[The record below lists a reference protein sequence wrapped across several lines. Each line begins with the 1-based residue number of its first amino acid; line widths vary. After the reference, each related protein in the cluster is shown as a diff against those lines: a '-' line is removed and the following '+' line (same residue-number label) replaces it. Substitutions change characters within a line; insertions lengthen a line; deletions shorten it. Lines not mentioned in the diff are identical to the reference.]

1 MKRLITLGLLVT
13 ACYLFF
19 LVQQCP
25 VARVLPWLPLP
36 PELTLSGARGTL
48 WQGEF
53 DQISWQGKVLQN
65 VGWQLPVSSL
75 LLFDPVVQLQFN
87 DKETLR
93 GQAEL
98 GWSGGVRLRDV
109 DLQADAAW
117 LLSQAPVRLPVPV
130 TAAGQLHL
138 QLTELRMTTSAC
150 QQVDG
155 TLLWRGA
162 EVQSPMGALRL
173 DDARAQ
179 LSCEQGKWVAKVQQD
194 SPQLKLNGRAELDF
208 KGNYS
213 VQGTLTPGV
222 ELPPSFAQ
230 GMNFLGQR
238 DSQGAIRLNYV
249 GRL

>member
-1 MKRLITLGLLVT
+1 MI
-13 ACYLFF
+13 
-19 LVQQCP
+19 
-25 VARVLPWLPLP
+25 
-36 PELTLSGARGTL
+36 ELKHLRTL
-48 WQGEF
+48 WALRQTG
-53 DQISWQGKVLQN
+53 
-65 VGWQLPVSSL
+65 
-75 LLFDPVVQLQFN
+75 
-87 DKETLR
+87 TLR
-93 GQAEL
+93 GAAEL

-150 QQVDG
+150 QQLDG

-208 KGNYS
+208 IAEALIAAATA
-213 VQGTLTPGV
+213 VRP
-222 ELPPSFAQ
+222 A
-230 GMNFLGQR
+230 
-238 DSQGAIRLNYV
+238 
-249 GRL
+249 

>member
-1 MKRLITLGLLVT
+1 MKRFITLGLLVT

-117 LLSQAPVRLPVPV
+117 LLSQAPVRLPV

-138 QLTELRMTTSAC
+138 QLTELRMTADRC
-150 QQVDG
+150 QQLNG

-162 EVQSPMGALRL
+162 EVQSPTQARRPPPPVWRPGANWRYTETI
-173 DDARAQ
+173 AAQ
-179 LSCEQGKWVAKVQQD
+179 HRFIS
-194 SPQLKLNGRAELDF
+194 
-208 KGNYS
+208 
-213 VQGTLTPGV
+213 
-222 ELPPSFAQ
+222 LPRPPWSTASSQPS
-230 GMNFLGQR
+230 
-238 DSQGAIRLNYV
+238 
-249 GRL
+249 

>member
-1 MKRLITLGLLVT
+1 MKRLITTGLLVT

-36 PELTLSGARGTL
+36 PGLTLSGARGTL

-53 DQISWQGKVLQN
+53 DQISWQGKVLQK

-87 DKETLR
+87 DRETLR
-93 GQAEL
+93 GEAEL

-109 DLQADAAW
+109 DLQADTAW
-117 LLSQAPVRLPVPV
+117 LLSQAPLRMPVPV

-138 QLTELRMTTSAC
+138 QLDEVQVTPTGC
-150 QQVDG
+150 QSLNG

-162 EVQSPMGALRL
+162 EVQSPMGALVL
-173 DDARAQ
+173 DTAKADLA
-179 LSCEQGKWVAKVQQD
+179 CKQGKVTATIKQA
-194 SPQLKLNGRAELDF
+194 SSQLALSGEGEIDF
-208 KGNYS
+208 RGNYGF
-213 VQGTLTPGV
+213 QGKLMP
-222 ELPPSFAQ
+222 EPDLPAAFAQ
-230 GMNFLGQR
+230 GINFLGQR
-238 DSQGAIRLNYV
+238 DSQGAVRLNYQ
-249 GRL
+249 GRF

>member
-1 MKRLITLGLLVT
+1 MKRMISIGLLVT

-36 PELTLSGARGTL
+36 PGLTLSGARGTL

-53 DQISWQGKVLQN
+53 DQISWQGKVLQK

-75 LLFDPVVQLQFN
+75 LLFDPVLQLQFN
-87 DKETLR
+87 DRETLR

-109 DLQADAAW
+109 DLQADSAW
-117 LLSQAPVRLPVPV
+117 LLSQAPARLPVPV

-138 QLTELRMTTSAC
+138 QLAELQLTPTGC
-150 QQVDG
+150 QSLNG

-162 EVQSPMGALRL
+162 EVQSPMGTLLL
-173 DDARAQ
+173 DTAKAD
-179 LSCEQGKWVAKVQQD
+179 LGCKQGKVTATIKQA
-194 SPQLKLNGRAELDF
+194 SSQLALSGEGEIDF
-208 KGNYS
+208 RGNYGF
-213 VQGTLTPGV
+213 QGKLTP
-222 ELPPSFAQ
+222 EPALPPAFAQ
-230 GMNFLGQR
+230 GINFLGQR
-238 DSQGAIRLNYV
+238 DSQGAVRLNYQ
-249 GRL
+249 GRF

>member
-25 VARVLPWLPLP
+25 VARVLPCLPLP

-53 DQISWQGKVLQN
+53 DLISWQGKVLQN

-117 LLSQAPVRLPVPV
+117 LLSQAPVRLPVSVPV
-130 TAAGQLHL
+130 PAAWMITGPQTRPASAPSAVRSGTTPKTVMAL
-138 QLTELRMTTSAC
+138 LTVVKRN
-150 QQVDG
+150 
-155 TLLWRGA
+155 
-162 EVQSPMGALRL
+162 SP
-173 DDARAQ
+173 
-179 LSCEQGKWVAKVQQD
+179 V
-194 SPQLKLNGRAELDF
+194 SP
-208 KGNYS
+208 
-213 VQGTLTPGV
+213 
-222 ELPPSFAQ
+222 
-230 GMNFLGQR
+230 
-238 DSQGAIRLNYV
+238 
-249 GRL
+249 